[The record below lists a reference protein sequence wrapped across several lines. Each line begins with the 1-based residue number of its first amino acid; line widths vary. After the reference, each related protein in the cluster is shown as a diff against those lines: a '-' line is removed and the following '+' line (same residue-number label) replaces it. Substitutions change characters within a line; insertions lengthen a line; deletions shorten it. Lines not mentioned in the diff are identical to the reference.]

1 MPLNLDPSVSVMSC
15 TRFFSKVLVN
25 RLKRISAKIIIE
37 HQSAFTKSRL
47 ISDNILVALE
57 SFHSMQKDIGKNTFM
72 AVKLDMSKTYER
84 VE

>member
-1 MPLNLDPSVSVMSC
+1 M
-15 TRFFSKVLVN
+15 N

-47 ISDNILVALE
+47 ISDNIFVALE
-57 SFHSMQKDIGKNTFM
+57 SFHSMQKHTGKNTFM
-72 AVKLDMSKTYER
+72 AVKLNMSKTYDR

>member
-1 MPLNLDPSVSVMSC
+1 M
-15 TRFFSKVLVN
+15 N

-47 ISDNILVALE
+47 ISNNILVAFE
-57 SFHSMQKDIGKNTFM
+57 SFHSMQKHTGKNAFM
-72 AVKLDMSKTYER
+72 ALKLDMSKTYDM